1 MCLAAAYKDIQS
13 EEPILQEVARV
24 IIEGDRLEL
33 ENLFG
38 EKKVVKGKIH
48 EIDFMNSRLY
58 IK

>member
-13 EEPILQEVARV
+13 EEPILQEIARV

-38 EKKVVKGKIH
+38 EKKVVEGKIH